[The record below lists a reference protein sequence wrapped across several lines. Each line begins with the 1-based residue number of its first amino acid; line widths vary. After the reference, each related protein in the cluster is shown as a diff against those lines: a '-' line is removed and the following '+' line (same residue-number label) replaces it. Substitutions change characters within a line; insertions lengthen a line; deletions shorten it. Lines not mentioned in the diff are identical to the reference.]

1 MNMNPAHRFVPTFC
15 SRGVQFGSICSRSPS
30 LLGYLLCRAL
40 RARLL
45 IHFTQF
51 LPQLHQLA
59 ELLRSRKRC
68 IHQLLCGGWP
78 RSFLAHRRALFNYD
92 VESGVPGNCH
102 NDVLV
107 ECQVVQFL
115 ITCDTNVSR
124 NPIPQKCTFRKW
136 RIDPI
141 GSHQIRRCLPEAC
154 KGFAPGSS
162 FQIVSR
168 SLHLSRTEGQAHGRG
183 IDLFGRSVRHLDCVE
198 TESLRTQTGPAC
210 WRLPSTRARA
220 GYKQFLHSFR
230 SCTRSRCHNGC
241 LDCAV
246 HNRLEAS
253 KLAASPPTGSI

>member
-1 MNMNPAHRFVPTFC
+1 MPFTRPMNMNPAHRFVPSFR

-68 IHQLLCGGWP
+68 IDQLLCGGWP

-115 ITCDTNVSR
+115 ITCDTNVSS
-124 NPIPQKCTFRKW
+124 NPIPQKCTFRQW

-141 GSHQIRRCLPEAC
+141 GSHKIRRCLPEAC
-154 KGFAPGSS
+154 KGSH
-162 FQIVSR
+162 QEVRSR
-168 SLHLSRTEGQAHGRG
+168 SFPAHYTFQRTEGQAHGRG

-198 TESLRTQTGPAC
+198 PNRYVPKPICLLEAAEYQGSC
-210 WRLPSTRARA
+210 WYNNFSIL
-220 GYKQFLHSFR
+220 FVVVLD
-230 SCTRSRCHNGC
+230 RCHNGC

-253 KLAASPPTGSI
+253 N